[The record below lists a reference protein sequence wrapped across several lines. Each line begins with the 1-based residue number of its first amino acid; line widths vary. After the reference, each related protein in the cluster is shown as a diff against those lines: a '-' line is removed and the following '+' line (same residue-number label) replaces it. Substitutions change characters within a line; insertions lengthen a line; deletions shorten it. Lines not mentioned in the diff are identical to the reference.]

1 MFTCN
6 TVVLNPPFPP
16 PFLYKRVIFK
26 FDCVRSECGCECVQ
40 CVVSPAVGA
49 WPPCDVC
56 CTCAGCCRCGVEP
69 VEIAAEV
76 LDAHALG
83 EDSEPEEPDVEGY

>member
-1 MFTCN
+1 M
-6 TVVLNPPFPP
+6 
-16 PFLYKRVIFK
+16 
-26 FDCVRSECGCECVQ
+26 Q